1 MVSGS
6 GSQLGTAAGALGTIS
21 APARPQ
27 PQDQNDLGR
36 LVVTC
41 PDRPGIVAAV
51 SKVLFEQG
59 ANIVHADQH
68 STAQGAGQ
76 FYMRVEIS
84 LPDLES
90 RAPALEAAMVPVA
103 RTFGMEWRLAYAAR
117 PKRLAIFVS
126 RAEHALLEL
135 LWAHRA
141 GDLRAELA
149 LVISNHPTH
158 EETVRRAG
166 IPYYHIP
173 MDASRKAEIEEQE
186 LRLLQ
191 EYRVDAVVLARYMQV
206 LSPSFLAHYPAR
218 IINIHHSFLPAFVGA
233 NPYAAAHLRGV
244 KLIGAT
250 AHYVTEELDAGPIIE
265 QDLQRVDH
273 RHTVDDLRRLG
284 RYIERV
290 VLARAVAWHCD
301 DRVLLDGNKTIV
313 FA

>member
-1 MVSGS
+1 
-6 GSQLGTAAGALGTIS
+6 
-21 APARPQ
+21 
-27 PQDQNDLGR
+27 
-36 LVVTC
+36 VVTC

-51 SKVLFEQG
+51 SRVLYEQG
-59 ANIVHADQH
+59 ANIIHADQH

-76 FYMRVEIS
+76 FYLRVELH
-84 LPDLES
+84 LPNLEAG
-90 RAPALEAAMVPVA
+90 APALEAAMRPVA
-103 RTFGMEWRLAYAAR
+103 GAFGMEWRLAFAAR
-117 PKRLAIFVS
+117 PKRVAIFVS

-141 GDLRAELA
+141 GDLRADLA

-158 EETVRRAG
+158 QETVNRAG
-166 IPYYHIP
+166 IPYFHIP
-173 MDASRKAEIEEQE
+173 IEPSRKAEAEDRE
-186 LRLLQ
+186 LRLLE
-191 EYRVDAVVLARYMQV
+191 EYQVDTVVLARYMQV
-206 LSPSFLAHYPAR
+206 LSPEFLRHYPAR

-273 RHTVDDLRRLG
+273 RHTVDDLRHLG

-290 VLARAVAWHCD
+290 VLARAVAWHVD

>member
-1 MVSGS
+1 
-6 GSQLGTAAGALGTIS
+6 
-21 APARPQ
+21 
-27 PQDQNDLGR
+27 

-41 PDRPGIVAAV
+41 PDRPGIVAAI
-51 SKVLFEQG
+51 STVLYEQG

-68 STAQGAGQ
+68 STAQGSGK
-76 FYMRVEIS
+76 FYMRIELR
-84 LPDLES
+84 LPDLET
-90 RAPALEAAMVPVA
+90 RAGALEAALRSVA
-103 RTFGMEWRLAYAAR
+103 SALGIEWRLSYAGR
-117 PKRLAIFVS
+117 RRRLAIFVS

-141 GDLRAELA
+141 GDLRADLA

-158 EETVRRAG
+158 EDTVTRAG
-166 IPYYHIP
+166 IPYFHIP
-173 MDASRKAEIEEQE
+173 IDAARKAEAEDQE
-186 LRLLQ
+186 LRLLD
-191 EYRVDAVVLARYMQV
+191 EYRVDTVVLARYMQV

-233 NPYAAAHLRGV
+233 NPYAAAHERGV

-273 RHTVDDLRRLG
+273 RHTADDLRRLG

-290 VLARAVAWHCD
+290 VLARAVAWHVD